1 MFGVPCA
8 FSLWLQQDG
17 ADIDWQMAIFPLDGD
32 TALASTA
39 TVAGETFGRI
49 TRISLGVP
57 GVDFEG
63 STFGHVFILNDDV
76 QSIWD
81 TIRNSMVGWT
91 GETGLNRLVRLSDDE
106 NLPPVRSVGAN
117 DSETMGPQLIKTLM
131 TLFREVPAADLGI
144 LTDRSAERRVGKECV
159 RT

>member
-1 MFGVPCA
+1 MFGIPCA

-17 ADIDWQMAIFPLDGD
+17 ADVDWQAAIFPLDGD
-32 TALASTA
+32 TALAGTA
-39 TVAGETFGRI
+39 TIAGETFGRI

-76 QSIWD
+76 QSIWH
-81 TIRNSMVGWT
+81 TIRN
-91 GETGLNRLVRLSDDE
+91 
-106 NLPPVRSVGAN
+106 RSEEHT
-117 DSETMGPQLIKTLM
+117 SELQSLMRISYDVFCLKKNTTNQPTDIK
-131 TLFREVPAADLGI
+131 A
-144 LTDRSAERRVGKECV
+144 